1 MTEPIRRAVP
11 SQSRDAKPERRDLCV
26 GGMGGVGRKTETI
39 TPQKITTG
47 SYSLV
52 NGVTLLVQVT
62 ATAYL
67 NPKGPMPPEPI
78 G

>member
-1 MTEPIRRAVP
+1 
-11 SQSRDAKPERRDLCV
+11 
-26 GGMGGVGRKTETI
+26 MGGVGRKTETI

-62 ATAYL
+62 ATTYL